1 MTLGPVRVMGAGVV
15 GKHYVEEVNI
25 HSCTVLFVRKPTEIS
40 HLANCILLCQ
50 LIARFI
56 HYRALLH

>member
-25 HSCTVLFVRKPTEIS
+25 HSCAVLYVTGYWKTDQNITSTWP
-40 HLANCILLCQ
+40 
-50 LIARFI
+50 IAF
-56 HYRALLH
+56 YRPS

>member
-25 HSCTVLFVRKPTEIS
+25 CSCAVFIC
-40 HLANCILLCQ
+40 NWILENRPKYHTRP
-50 LIARFI
+50 IEF
-56 HYRALLH
+56 YWPS